1 MKRRLIAMFLSI
13 CLVFSLIPVSVQADS
28 KPNIQIG
35 DYVKMG
41 TYNGKSILWRCVSI
55 DADGP
60 LMLADKIVD
69 TLAYDAKTNDNS
81 NSKSHSRSYKRD
93 SYGSNYWRDS
103 NMRSWLN
110 STATAGKVDWLCGN
124 PPKDGYVS
132 GTGAYNNKA
141 GFLNEFSKAEIAAMK
156 TVTQRS
162 LVSHPEYNK
171 GIVEGDANSD
181 LLYYTDISEAVANYD
196 SSYFETTTEKVF
208 LLDVK
213 QANAVWRNLKGYYVA

>member
-1 MKRRLIAMFLSI
+1 
-13 CLVFSLIPVSVQADS
+13 
-28 KPNIQIG
+28 
-35 DYVKMG
+35 MG
-41 TYNGKSILWRCVSI
+41 TYNNASILWRCVSI
-55 DADGP
+55 DDNGP
-60 LMLADKIVD
+60 LMLADRIVD

-81 NSKSHSRSYKRD
+81 NSKSHSRSYKRAD
-93 SYGSNYWRDS
+93 YGSNYWRDS

-110 STATAGKVDWLCGN
+110 STAAAGKVDWLCGN

-141 GFLNEFSKAEIAAMK
+141 GFLNEFSKSEIAAMK

-196 SSYFETTTEKVF
+196 NSYFETTTERCSF
-208 LLDVK
+208 SM
-213 QANAVWRNLKGYYVA
+213 